1 MKKKDSIIKIPTWIF
16 IGAFLVMLPIFGFII
31 ISNIWVQKQNSEK
44 LLLEKGAA
52 LIRSF
57 EAGTRTGMM
66 GTFLNNQQLQRL
78 LAETA
83 KQPDIEYLLVA
94 DSDGKILSHSDESK
108 VGETHSNH
116 SGINPNFVSYRI
128 VEIGSSKKIFE
139 VFRKFLPV
147 RNHFR
152 GHGRGRGIGKGQMR
166 KRRMMTNQCFDKNTG
181 KEINLKSNDYIIFVG
196 LNMSSVTE
204 AGSANTKQ
212 AIIIGFILLLVG
224 TAGILLLFVV
234 QNYRNTK
241 ASLTKMK
248 AYSDA
253 IVNNMPIGLLYIDNE
268 RKIIASNPM
277 AETLFSFENDKIL
290 HPEID
295 KLIERLDANNDMV
308 LDSEIACNIN
318 KKSVPLEVSIA
329 RLEDESNDSHSYI
342 LLIKDMSE
350 IDKLRKEVELSKR
363 LASVGSLA
371 AGVAH
376 EIRNPLSSVKGFA
389 TYFMEKYKDIPED
402 EKLARIMIQE
412 TERLNRVV
420 GQLLEFAKPVS
431 IEKKVVNIKGFTE
444 DSLKL
449 VEMQALENNIGI
461 SFNVKSEIQ
470 DIMIDTDRMSQVYL
484 NIFINSIES
493 MEENGQL
500 IVDLVEESSGRG
512 VLITIEDNG
521 CGIKAKDLSHI
532 FDPYYT
538 TKSSGTGIGL
548 AIVHN
553 IIESH
558 DGEISVDSKENEG
571 TIVSIFLPYIGN
583 H

>member
-16 IGAFLVMLPIFGFII
+16 IGAFLVMLPIFGFIT
-31 ISNIWVQKQNSEK
+31 ISNIWAQKQNSEK

-66 GTFLNNQQLQRL
+66 GSFWNNQQLQRL
-78 LAETA
+78 LTETA

-94 DSDGKILSHSDESK
+94 GSDGKILSHSDDSK
-108 VGETHSNH
+108 VGETHGNH
-116 SGINPNFVSYRI
+116 SDLNPNFVSYRI
-128 VEIGSSKKIFE
+128 VETNSSKKIFE

-152 GHGRGRGIGKGQMR
+152 GHGTGKRIGRGKGQMR
-166 KRRMMTNQCFDKNTG
+166 RRRMMMNQCFGEKKG
-181 KEINLKSNDYIIFVG
+181 EVNLKSNDYTIFVG
-196 LNMSSVTE
+196 LNMSSVTQ

-253 IVNNMPIGLLYIDNE
+253 IVNNMPVGLLYIDDE
-268 RKIIASNPM
+268 KKIVASNPM
-277 AETLFSFENDKIL
+277 AESLFSFGNDKIL

-295 KLIERLDANNDMV
+295 KLIKLLDINDDKV

-318 KKSVPLEVSIA
+318 EKVVPLEVSIA
-329 RLEDESNDSHSYI
+329 RLEDENIDSHSYI

-500 IVDLVEESSGRG
+500 IVDLVEESKGRG

-558 DGEISVDSKENEG
+558 DGEILVDSKENEG
-571 TIVSIFLPYIGN
+571 TIVSIFLPYIK
-583 H
+583 